1 MSVNAGMAAV
11 FAVTLGRGS
20 LCIGSRMCP
29 PWDGYDP
36 VTIVINVQVDIV
48 WLIRTEK
55 HVTVLS
61 NINSDA
67 WACITLFGLFF
78 FIQINLT
85 SNGETTFIVEIVGYW
100 AFSLSHPPVYSA
112 FQTFQ
117 NFPQHQWC
125 TCTGAISCTYAP
137 HSPDRER
144 ATAAILAKQS
154 WTVSLLLVA
163 WLVMFWSLSWVRKER
178 ASYSGVKFSFPAS
191 QTSSALLGDLITSSH
206 PDRPDRT
213 RQIMFW

>member
-55 HVTVLS
+55 HVTVHS

-78 FIQINLT
+78 FIQFNFT

-125 TCTGAISCTYAP
+125 TCHYKV
-137 HSPDRER
+137 
-144 ATAAILAKQS
+144 ILIYLRTS
-154 WTVSLLLVA
+154 VA
-163 WLVMFWSLSWVRKER
+163 YLHRCHKLYIRSSLSRQRE
-178 ASYSGVKFSFPAS
+178 SHCSN
-191 QTSSALLGDLITSSH
+191 LG
-206 PDRPDRT
+206 
-213 RQIMFW
+213 